1 VITCSQCAEENSE
14 IAKFCLACGAALLAP
29 ELRAQERKLVTVLFS
44 DIVGSTAKAEKMDP
58 EDVQARLE
66 LYYSRLR
73 TELERFGGTV
83 EKFIGDA
90 VVALF
95 GAPAAHED
103 DPERAVCAALAICS
117 AIDELNAADDWL
129 DLRVRIGVNTG
140 EALVVIGARI
150 SEGEGMVAGDVVNTA
165 ARLQSAAPV
174 NGILVGEATYRS
186 TRAAIEYRGAERI
199 IAKGEGGGGSGL
211 GSRRSAGAKA

>member
-1 VITCSQCAEENSE
+1 MITCSQCAEENSE

-83 EKFIGDA
+83 
-90 VVALF
+90 
-95 GAPAAHED
+95 
-103 DPERAVCAALAICS
+103 
-117 AIDELNAADDWL
+117 
-129 DLRVRIGVNTG
+129 
-140 EALVVIGARI
+140 
-150 SEGEGMVAGDVVNTA
+150 
-165 ARLQSAAPV
+165 
-174 NGILVGEATYRS
+174 
-186 TRAAIEYRGAERI
+186 
-199 IAKGEGGGGSGL
+199 
-211 GSRRSAGAKA
+211 